1 MVESSDTFVAIAGDR
16 SGRKNVVVYSS
27 DPSYASTVVDEEPDD
42 KTVTLYSLY
51 YAESYETLISWY
63 EAYHSDMTVKY
74 VWGVDD
80 ENGISE
86 SDAISAL
93 NTQLLAGEGPDVII
107 MDGLNVG
114 SYEDT
119 GVLMELSKVYDD
131 ILQENPDCLE
141 NVLNAYRNSDGSIY
155 AIPAMETFTAIIG
168 PENEVKN
175 VTDARSLAAYISSQD
190 RPEYGNDLS
199 FYYWECYFDTL
210 YPVYASEIVDSDGN
224 YDAEM
229 LRKFLEDLKL
239 LYDTEMERTT
249 QDQIDEWTA
258 EWGSYSDQV
267 KRAINSEY
275 MSPLFNRSWSGRKSA
290 FVNMKTMG
298 DMYPLYWTTSK
309 EGIFMRYSY
318 EFKLMCVELYHS
330 GLYPDIPED
339 TNPDTLK
346 RHIREWSGLVD
357 LHGPEVLKHKVF
369 NKVWTPEEK
378 LELVLKVIAGIP
390 KRKVATEAGI
400 SPGILYQWIYKYKSQ
415 GYNGLVG
422 SKKGRSTK
430 ELKMKKSTNPLPLTE
445 SEREELMRLRS
456 ENEYI
461 KAENEIIKKRIAL
474 RQEKWAAQLKAKKQQ
489 SSRTSEKKDTN

>member
-1 MVESSDTFVAIAGDR
+1 
-16 SGRKNVVVYSS
+16 
-27 DPSYASTVVDEEPDD
+27 
-42 KTVTLYSLY
+42 
-51 YAESYETLISWY
+51 
-63 EAYHSDMTVKY
+63 
-74 VWGVDD
+74 
-80 ENGISE
+80 
-86 SDAISAL
+86 
-93 NTQLLAGEGPDVII
+93 
-107 MDGLNVG
+107 
-114 SYEDT
+114 
-119 GVLMELSKVYDD
+119 MELSKVYDD

-298 DMYPLYWTTSK
+298 ESWRFYTT
-309 EGIFMRYSY
+309 IF
-318 EFKLMCVELYHS
+318 
-330 GLYPDIPED
+330 P
-339 TNPDTLK
+339 
-346 RHIREWSGLVD
+346 
-357 LHGPEVLKHKVF
+357 
-369 NKVWTPEEK
+369 
-378 LELVLKVIAGIP
+378 
-390 KRKVATEAGI
+390 
-400 SPGILYQWIYKYKSQ
+400 
-415 GYNGLVG
+415 
-422 SKKGRSTK
+422 
-430 ELKMKKSTNPLPLTE
+430 
-445 SEREELMRLRS
+445 
-456 ENEYI
+456 
-461 KAENEIIKKRIAL
+461 
-474 RQEKWAAQLKAKKQQ
+474 AQ
-489 SSRTSEKKDTN
+489 